1 MGFQMQICSIL
12 LFSSSTLVKC
22 CVHLRTSS
30 SKTQMLFL
38 EKNIFHSFYCFS
50 VVWCVVYLY
59 WALLSNAGHVSENA
73 LYKVL
78 SDDDRIVSH
87 DAPRFMLYYLYERNI
102 SWSVIFS
109 MREMNIAVLDVDSF
123 QTCFG
128 SAASAFENI
137 ELAYIHCASKE
148 NFSIT
153 LKAFTCVSLICR
165 GLPVRSVATKHKV

>member
-1 MGFQMQICSIL
+1 
-12 LFSSSTLVKC
+12 
-22 CVHLRTSS
+22 
-30 SKTQMLFL
+30 
-38 EKNIFHSFYCFS
+38 
-50 VVWCVVYLY
+50 
-59 WALLSNAGHVSENA
+59 
-73 LYKVL
+73 
-78 SDDDRIVSH
+78 
-87 DAPRFMLYYLYERNI
+87 
-102 SWSVIFS
+102 
-109 MREMNIAVLDVDSF
+109 MREMNIAVLDMDSF